1 MNKKKL
7 SPYIIIIISF
17 AAMILIGSFLLM
29 LPFATKGDYTLSYI
43 DSLFTATSAVCV
55 TGLVSVESVASIYTL
70 FGQIII
76 YLLIQVGGLGFVTL
90 VLFAFYL
97 LGMKIGINDRFLLK
111 EALNQNT
118 MSGLVKLLKSTVII
132 SFSVQIVGAVI
143 NFIVFS
149 NDFETGK
156 AIWVSIF
163 HAASSFN
170 NAGFDIL
177 GSNSLMAY
185 KDNVLLT
192 LNTSF
197 LIIAGGIGFIVIY
210 DLLKHKKWKKLS
222 IHSKIVLKTT
232 LILLLA
238 GTILFKI
245 TEGSNMT
252 WLQAFFQSTTA
263 RTAGFSTF
271 DWRLATNAGALIVC
285 VLMYVGASPSS
296 TGGGIKT
303 TTLYTLYKY
312 ATSFARG
319 KKTITHQ
326 REISKSSIAKAFALI
341 ILSISFI
348 ITMILFITFIEKFN
362 DVGLTQS
369 DYFQRIVFEVFSAFG
384 TVGNSMGITQGLHWL
399 SKLLITLTMLFGR
412 LGPITVISVLNKSW
426 SGENEGQVKYLE
438 EKIIIG

>member
-1 MNKKKL
+1 MNKKQL

-17 AAMILIGSFLLM
+17 AAMILVGSFLLI
-29 LPFATKGDYTLSYI
+29 LPFATKENYTLSYI

-55 TGLVSVESVASIYTL
+55 TGLVSVESIASTYTL

-76 YLLIQVGGLGFVTL
+76 YLLIQIGGLGFVTL

-97 LGMKIGINDRFLLK
+97 LGMKIGIGDRFLLK
-111 EALNQNT
+111 EALNQT
-118 MSGLVKLLKSTVII
+118 SMSGLVRLLKSTIII
-132 SFSVQIVGAVI
+132 SFSIQLIGAII
-143 NFIVFS
+143 NFTVFS
-149 NDFETGK
+149 QFFEPLK

-170 NAGFDIL
+170 NAGFDII
-177 GSNSLMAY
+177 GSTSLMAY
-185 KDNVLLT
+185 KDNILLT

-197 LIIAGGIGFIVIY
+197 LIITGGIGFIVIY

-222 IHSKIVLKTT
+222 IHSKIVIKTT
-232 LILLLA
+232 FILLLF
-238 GTILFKI
+238 GTLLFKI
-245 TEGSNMT
+245 TEGNNMT
-252 WLQAFFQSTTA
+252 WLQAFFQSTAA

-312 ATSFARG
+312 VISFARG

-326 REISKSSIAKAFALI
+326 REISKSSISKAFALI

-348 ITMILFITFIEKFN
+348 ILIILLITFIEKFN

-369 DYFQRIVFEVFSAFG
+369 EYFQKIVFEVFSAFG
-384 TVGNSMGITQGLHWL
+384 TVGNSMGITKGLHWL

-426 SGENEGQVKYLE
+426 NIENEGHIKYLE

>member
-17 AAMILIGSFLLM
+17 AATILIGSFLLM
-29 LPFATKGDYTLSYI
+29 LPFATNEGYNLNYI

-55 TGLVSVESVASIYTL
+55 TGLVSVTSIASIFTL

-76 YLLIQVGGLGFVTL
+76 YLLIQIGGLGFVTL

-97 LGMKIGINDRFLLK
+97 LGMKIGISDRFLLK

-118 MSGLVKLLKSTVII
+118 MSGLVRLLKSTIII
-132 SFSVQIVGAVI
+132 SFSVQLVGAII

-149 NDFETGK
+149 QDFGAGK

-185 KDNVLLT
+185 KDNILLT

-197 LIIAGGIGFIVIY
+197 LIITGGIGFIVIY

-232 LILLLA
+232 IILLLA

-245 TEGSNMT
+245 TEGTNMT

-285 VLMYVGASPSS
+285 VLMYIGASPSS

-312 ATSFARG
+312 VTSFARG
-319 KKTITHQ
+319 KKTVSYK
-326 REISKSSIAKAFALI
+326 REISKNSIDKAFALI
-341 ILSISFI
+341 IVSISFI
-348 ITMILFITFIEKFN
+348 VIIIFLIGFIEKFN

-369 DYFQRIVFEVFSAFG
+369 EYFQRIVFEVFSAFG
-384 TVGNSMGITQGLHWL
+384 TVGNSMGITKGLHWL
-399 SKLLITLTMLFGR
+399 SKLLITLTMFFGR

-426 SGENEGQVKYLE
+426 SGETEGQVKYLE